1 MFMSL
6 RVLITGGAGFIGRHL
21 GARLCARGCR
31 ITVLDSFSEQIHGIN
46 PNTDL
51 TAYAERT
58 IVGDISDPTAV
69 KAALEDQ
76 DAVVHLAAETGTGQ
90 SMYEVTRYE
99 RVNINGTAVLIEAIA
114 NQAPQTV
121 RRIVVASSRAVY
133 GEGAYTC
140 STHGVVFPTAR
151 TAEDLSCGQF
161 EPRCPQCSSVCSW
174 AQTTEA
180 APFSPSS
187 FYGLSKQVQEQMVLM
202 FAKHLHLSAYALR
215 YQNVYGPG
223 QSLLNPYTGI
233 LAIFSNLA
241 RQGKDINV
249 FEDGLES
256 RDFVYIDDVV
266 DATAR
271 CVLSEA
277 KAVCSLNVG
286 SGTRTSVLDVANSIV
301 SYFRSASNVQV
312 SGAYRLGDIRHN
324 VADIASA
331 HKQLGFE
338 PKWDFDKGLKSFLE
352 WAAGQDAVETGFE
365 RSLTEMR
372 DRGLLLSADQIH
384 A

>member
-1 MFMSL
+1 MSL
-6 RVLITGGAGFIGRHL
+6 KVLITGGAGFIGRHL
-21 GARLCARGCR
+21 GAYLCAQGCR
-31 ITVLDSFSEQIHGIN
+31 VTVLDSFSEQIHGPN

-58 IVGDISDPTAV
+58 IVGDIGDPTAV
-69 KAALEDQ
+69 RQALESQ
-76 DAVVHLAAETGTGQ
+76 EVVVHLAAETGTGQ

-99 RVNINGTAVLIEAIA
+99 RVNINGTAVLVEAIA

-121 RRIVVASSRAVY
+121 RRIVVASSRAIY

-140 STHGVVFPTAR
+140 ASHGTVFPTAR
-151 TAEDLSCGQF
+151 TAEDMSCGQF
-161 EPRCPQCSSVCSW
+161 EPRCPQCASLCTW
-174 AQTTEA
+174 AETAET

-187 FYGLSKQVQEQMVLM
+187 FYGLSKQVQEQMIMM
-202 FAKHLHLSAYALR
+202 FAKQLHLSAYALR

-249 FEDGLES
+249 FEDGKES
-256 RDFVYIDDVV
+256 RDFIYIDDVV

-277 KAVCSLNVG
+277 GAACSLNVG
-286 SGTRTSVLDVANSIV
+286 SGMRTTVLDVANRIV
-301 SYFRSASNVQV
+301 AYFKSASSVQV

-324 VADIASA
+324 VADATLA
-331 HKQLGFE
+331 RKQIGFK
-338 PKWDFDKGLKSFLE
+338 PKWDFDRGLRSFLE
-352 WAAGQDAVETGFE
+352 WAAAQDAVETEFE

-372 DRGLLLSADQIH
+372 DRGLLLSADPIR